1 MKRGGIA
8 EKWFYVTLLPTLA
21 TVLLA
26 CFATFFIS
34 RQNYYL
40 SAEQAIAFRIRLVE
54 DALPQDALS
63 QQERYRSLVSQ
74 VEEFAEKERFEFMVL
89 NDEGDVLVT
98 SSGFPYSSHTVQ
110 KDFGLALMSD
120 NGRGSFTGHTENG
133 THIIAVTQLL
143 PEGYADARAI
153 RFVCS
158 LQGIDSQLRMLL
170 NISLLVA
177 ASMVALI
184 TLTGSVFIRS
194 LVQPLGKIDS
204 TAKKIAGGSLDDRIE
219 NSYSGE
225 IGTLCDTI
233 NEMATALES
242 SNRMKNDFISSISHE
257 LRTPLTS
264 IKGWAE
270 TLGAIGEEDP
280 ELMQKGMEIIT
291 DEADRLSLLVED
303 LLDFSRLEAKRD
315 LNLYLANLD
324 LAAELGDAVL
334 TVAQRARKLGVEVR
348 YREPQQAVIVSAD
361 KNRLKQVFTNIFDNA
376 LKYSSRKKSIT
387 VKLETHNGYAEV
399 SIRDR
404 GPGIPKEELDKV
416 TQRYY
421 RASNSVYGT
430 GIGLSLVNEI
440 MSAHGGKLLIESAL
454 GRGTTVRLLLPLLGQ
469 SSEA

>member
-8 EKWFYVTLLPTLA
+8 EKWFCVTLLPTLA

-26 CFATFFIS
+26 CFAIFFIS

-194 LVQPLGKIDS
+194 LVQPLG
-204 TAKKIAGGSLDDRIE
+204 
-219 NSYSGE
+219 
-225 IGTLCDTI
+225 
-233 NEMATALES
+233 
-242 SNRMKNDFISSISHE
+242 
-257 LRTPLTS
+257 
-264 IKGWAE
+264 
-270 TLGAIGEEDP
+270 
-280 ELMQKGMEIIT
+280 
-291 DEADRLSLLVED
+291 
-303 LLDFSRLEAKRD
+303 
-315 LNLYLANLD
+315 
-324 LAAELGDAVL
+324 
-334 TVAQRARKLGVEVR
+334 
-348 YREPQQAVIVSAD
+348 
-361 KNRLKQVFTNIFDNA
+361 
-376 LKYSSRKKSIT
+376 
-387 VKLETHNGYAEV
+387 
-399 SIRDR
+399 
-404 GPGIPKEELDKV
+404 
-416 TQRYY
+416 
-421 RASNSVYGT
+421 
-430 GIGLSLVNEI
+430 
-440 MSAHGGKLLIESAL
+440 
-454 GRGTTVRLLLPLLGQ
+454 
-469 SSEA
+469 